1 MFKKLLAVLL
11 VTGALVSFAACGDE
25 DTKKP
30 NADAPKND
38 TPVETPTAP
47 DADVEDI
54 DLDDYLSNETYEGY
68 NYRILVRKGNLK
80 SQYFEEPEED
90 IVNNA
95 IYNRN
100 KAVEER
106 YGITITASESSHGNY
121 ETDALNS
128 ILAGDDAYDIVFAH
142 SRAAFAYAVQGAAYN
157 IHDIESIHVDMPWW
171 SKNINENCTVNGRLY
186 VLDGDIS
193 VSGLSM
199 AMCLVFNK
207 RIFDEKGYD
216 YPYELVRDHEW
227 TFDEFA
233 YLSKKGSADL
243 NGDGVMKPED
253 DQFGFVTGEWSA
265 PINIL
270 YAGNQ
275 KIFGINDEG
284 RVELTLYSNKTVE
297 IFDEFF
303 SLMNNEANFLQFTEG
318 NINYNGPGIFS
329 SGRAMFEA
337 GSLGSAQGFRSMDDD
352 FGMLPYPVFDE
363 EDEYATAVNG
373 AAPLIII
380 PISVSDV
387 ERTGAIT
394 EALAAYGSKY
404 VIPAFYDV
412 SLKTKYARDDESEEM
427 MDIIKDSIIYDMG
440 YVAGGSFQSVGRDLS
455 KTTTHD
461 FSSFYAAREASA
473 KSYIEEFN
481 RDYGGFED

>member
-30 NADAPKND
+30 NADVPKND
-38 TPVETPTAP
+38 TPVETPTDP

-54 DLDDYLSNETYEGY
+54 NLDDYLSNETYEGY

-207 RIFDEKGYD
+207 RIFDEKGFD